1 MYFDTSLKTSRRD
14 CSGISKSRAPVTH
27 GVLFFCQKRIV
38 GVRREKRGDGREWW
52 NMRGQFRK
60 TLPSTR
66 RTQVWKRRCVLS
78 GDTVRQTLSFVTK
91 LSRVDVLE
99 DQADIRQDKKKK
111 RGMSLDIR

>member
-1 MYFDTSLKTSRRD
+1 
-14 CSGISKSRAPVTH
+14 
-27 GVLFFCQKRIV
+27 
-38 GVRREKRGDGREWW
+38 VRREKRGDGREWW

-91 LSRVDVLE
+91 LSRLDVYEDKADGGSQNVDFKSE
-99 DQADIRQDKKKK
+99 DRNAPAR
-111 RGMSLDIR
+111 LDDCAAGYYY